1 MGAFVAGLIAAVLFA
16 AAAIL
21 IYDVAQVPVATES
34 PDTAH
39 VSRTDAGPSPQF
51 R

>member
-1 MGAFVAGLIAAVLFA
+1 MGAFIAGLIAAVLFA
-16 AAAIL
+16 AAAIF
-21 IYDVAQVPVATES
+21 IYDAAHVPVATES

-39 VSRTDAGPSPQF
+39 VSRTDPGPSPQL